1 MVQKQLKQNSQ
12 EKRMN
17 NQPVWKDALRTMVF
31 NDNYIIYCYLN
42 TARDKMIDEMNEIA
56 NMEKP
61 IPRDMVETY
70 QALKERT
77 NYLDEEISKI
87 LEEQD

>member
-1 MVQKQLKQNSQ
+1 
-12 EKRMN
+12 MN

-42 TARDKMIDEMNEIA
+42 TARDKMIDEMNKIA

-77 NYLDEEISKI
+77 DYLNEEISKI

>member
-1 MVQKQLKQNSQ
+1 
-12 EKRMN
+12 MN
-17 NQPVWKDALRTMVF
+17 NQPVWKDALKTMVF

-42 TARDKMIDEMNEIA
+42 TARDKMIDEINEIE
-56 NMEKP
+56 NMKKP

-77 NYLDEEISKI
+77 DYLDEEISKI

>member
-1 MVQKQLKQNSQ
+1 
-12 EKRMN
+12 
-17 NQPVWKDALRTMVF
+17 MVF